1 MKENRIL
8 LLSVCGVLVILAV
21 LPHFLSSSMLMVF
34 FLSFL
39 WLVLAANYDI
49 LGGFLG
55 YIHLAQGAFFGIGA
69 YTATLLL
76 NSPMIQTTGPFG
88 LSLVSLIA
96 IILSGLFAGIIAFPL
111 FRLKGLYFAVTTL
124 VLVFLLEA
132 LVVNLPDLTSGSY
145 GAFVPRQY
153 CKSTFTGYYLA
164 LLLAIISV
172 GINYYLS
179 HSERGLAFI
188 TIREDEEA
196 AASIGLNVSRQKTIA
211 YVLSS
216 LPSAAA
222 GIVFALNSGFIDPQI
237 ALGVERSLL
246 PPLMAMLG
254 GSGLVL
260 GPVLGMIIIRAI
272 DVVSFHY
279 LHLPIP
285 SMFFFGV
292 VLMLVALFIPEGL
305 LSSPWVRRASGALA
319 LKLRLRTEDAL

>member
-1 MKENRIL
+1 MRKNRVVLPWVFGVVVL
-8 LLSVCGVLVILAV
+8 LLIL
-21 LPHFLSSSMLMVF
+21 PRFLSSSMLMVF

-39 WLVLAANYDI
+39 WLVIAANYDI

-76 NSPMIQTTGPFG
+76 NTSVIQAAGPF
-88 LSLVSLIA
+88 SLFLVTLVA

-124 VLVFLLEA
+124 VLVFLLGS
-132 LVVNLPDLTSGSY
+132 LVVNLPWLTSGSY

-153 CKSTFTGYYLA
+153 CQDTFTGYYLA
-164 LLLAIISV
+164 LFLAIISV
-172 GINYYLS
+172 GINYQLS
-179 HSERGLAFI
+179 HSKRGLAFAI
-188 TIREDEEA
+188 IREDEEA
-196 AASIGLNVSRQKTIA
+196 AASIGLNVTRQKTIA

-222 GIVFALNSGFIDPQI
+222 GVVFALNSGFIDPHI

-254 GSGLVL
+254 GTGLVL

-305 LSSPWVRRASGALA
+305 LSSPWVKRASGALA
-319 LKLRLRTEDAL
+319 LRLRLRAQETG

>member
-1 MKENRIL
+1 MRKNRIVPFLVLGILVL
-8 LLSVCGVLVILAV
+8 LAIL
-21 LPHFLSSSMLMVF
+21 PRFLSSSMLMVF

-49 LGGFLG
+49 LGGFMG

-76 NSPMIQTTGPFG
+76 NAPAIQATGPF
-88 LSLVSLIA
+88 SLFLVTLA
-96 IILSGLFAGIIAFPL
+96 AVVLSGLFAGMIAFPL
-111 FRLKGLYFAVTTL
+111 FRLKGLYFAVATL
-124 VLVFLLEA
+124 VLVFLLGT
-132 LVVNLPDLTSGSY
+132 LVVNLPSLTGGSY

-179 HSERGLAFI
+179 HSKSGLAFI
-188 TIREDEEA
+188 SIREDEEA
-196 AASIGLNVSRQKTIA
+196 TASIGLNVTRQKAIA

-222 GIVFALNSGFIDPQI
+222 GVIFALNSGFIDPHI

-260 GPVLGMIIIRAI
+260 GPVLGTIILRAI
-272 DVVSFHY
+272 DVIFFHY
-279 LHLPIP
+279 LLLPIP
-285 SMFFFGV
+285 SMFFFGMT
-292 VLMLVALFIPEGL
+292 LMLVALFIPMGL
-305 LSSPWVRRASGALA
+305 LNSPWVRWVAKALA
-319 LKLRLRTEDAL
+319 EKLRAESQETS